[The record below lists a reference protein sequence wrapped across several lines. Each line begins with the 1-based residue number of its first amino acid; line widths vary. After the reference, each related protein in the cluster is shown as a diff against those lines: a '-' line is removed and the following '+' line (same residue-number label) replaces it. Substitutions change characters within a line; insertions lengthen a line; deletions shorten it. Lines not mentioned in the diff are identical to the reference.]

1 MYRNASYHQL
11 LIVSNQVL
19 AFFLSS
25 FSFQVLFFL
34 QYICCRH
41 VVFRIT
47 NRAKYRSYIL
57 LLKSVYTR
65 LLFVVVYYS
74 KRESMAAFFAKGG
87 TRKEGRKK
95 APCEVCEHV
104 CSHPTLISLLLASK
118 THNASK
124 NYSDL
129 KNGLY
134 FLFIMVK
141 NNQKWSS
148 LEYQTMFPHCN
159 RNFDP
164 FHFRKIGIFRQ
175 NRYSKN

>member
-11 LIVSNQVL
+11 LRLYQIEFQL
-19 AFFLSS
+19 FFLLSL
-25 FSFQVLFFL
+25 FKYCFFL

-104 CSHPTLISLLLASK
+104 CSHPTLISLRLASK

-124 NYSDL
+124 ITQTL
-129 KNGLY
+129 K
-134 FLFIMVK
+134 
-141 NNQKWSS
+141 KWSKKQ
-148 LEYQTMFPHCN
+148 LKMNKN
-159 RNFDP
+159 RPKP
-164 FHFRKIGIFRQ
+164 FKIEKILT
-175 NRYSKN
+175 